1 MTDTAYTALVDQALG
16 DLAEGEKAWAATPLA
31 RRRQIL
37 DDVQQLAVRHGAE
50 WVEAAVGIKQLNPQ
64 SPLVG
69 EEWISGPYPLAAG
82 AAALSASLAKLE
94 AGQSPLNGA
103 DFGTAAGRTTV
114 KVLPLNIFDKLLLSG
129 FSAEV
134 WLQPGVSRDEAL
146 RTAGLAQRDP
156 GKTNGIGVVLGA
168 GNITS
173 IAPLDTVYELIAH
186 NRVVALKLN
195 PVTDPLLPVL
205 TKVLAPFIALG
216 AVRILT
222 GGADVGTY
230 LVQHDAVDHVHMT
243 GSALTHDAIVFGV
256 GDEGARRKAAGE
268 PILHKGITSE
278 LGGVSPTIVVPG
290 KWSRADIEFQANHL
304 ATQRLH
310 NNGYNCV
317 ASQVVVL
324 SSKWA
329 QRDEFVAALT
339 KAIAAAPNRAAYYPG
354 SDARVAGAEATY
366 PQAQRLGDRVLVVD
380 PEDRTALLNTEY
392 FSPVYG
398 VVDLDS
404 DGVEFVREAT
414 RLANEDFVGTLGVN
428 IVAAPATI
436 KALGKAFDAMIEALH
451 YGTVAVNAWTGVGYL
466 TPHATWGAFPGH
478 TLADVQSG
486 IGVVHNGFLL
496 EKPERTVVRGP
507 FRPSPRSLIGGE
519 LSISPKPPWFVNNRT
534 AATTGRLLTAFTGKP
549 SWAKLPAIFVSALRG

>member
-1 MTDTAYTALVDQALG
+1 MSDTASVDQSLS
-16 DLAEGEKAWAATPLA
+16 DLAEGEKAWAATSLD
-31 RRRQIL
+31 RRRQLL
-37 DDVQQLAVRHGAE
+37 DDIQQLAVQHGDE
-50 WVEAAVGIKQLNPQ
+50 WVEAAVQIKQLDPA

-69 EEWISGPYPLAAG
+69 EEWISGPYPVAAG
-82 AAALSASLAKLE
+82 AAALSASLAKLVVGE
-94 AGQSPLNGA
+94 SPLDGA
-103 DFGTAAGRTTV
+103 TFGSFGGRTTV
-114 KVLPLNIFDKLLLSG
+114 NVLPLNIFDRLMMSG
-129 FSAEV
+129 FSAQV
-134 WLQPGVSRDEAL
+134 WLQPGVSPEEAK

-173 IAPLDTVYELIAH
+173 IAPLDTVYELIAN

-195 PVTDPLLPVL
+195 PITDPLLPVL
-205 TKVLAPFIALG
+205 TKVLAPLIELG

-256 GDEGARRKAAGE
+256 GEEGAKRKAASE
-268 PILHKGITSE
+268 PILHKAITSE
-278 LGGVSPTIVVPG
+278 LGGVSPTIVLPG
-290 KWSRADIEFQANHL
+290 KWSRADIEFQANHI

-329 QRDEFVAALT
+329 QRNEFVAALA
-339 KAIAAAPNRAAYYPG
+339 KAIAAAPKRAAYYPG
-354 SDARVAGAEATY
+354 SDSRVASAEATY
-366 PQAQRLGDRVLVVD
+366 PTAQRVGDRVLVVD

-392 FSPVYG
+392 FSPVFG
-398 VVDLDS
+398 VIDLDS
-404 DGVEFVREAT
+404 DDVEFTREAV
-414 RLANEDFVGTLGVN
+414 RLANDDFVGTLGVN
-428 IVAAPATI
+428 IVASPATI
-436 KALGKAFDAMIEALH
+436 KALGRSFDAMIEALH

-486 IGVVHNGFLL
+486 IGVVHNGFLI

-507 FRPSPRSLIGGE
+507 FRASPRSLVGGE

-534 AATTGRLLTAFTGKP
+534 AATTGRLLAGFPSKP